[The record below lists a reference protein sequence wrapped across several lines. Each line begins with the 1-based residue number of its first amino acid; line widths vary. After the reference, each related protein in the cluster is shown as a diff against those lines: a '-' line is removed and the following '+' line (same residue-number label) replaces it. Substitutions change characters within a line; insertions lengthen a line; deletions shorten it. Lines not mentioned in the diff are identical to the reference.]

1 MNHMG
6 PTRGLEGV
14 AAGFYPASPCR
25 TWTWPELS
33 QPASAPARNRDAAG
47 ASSARSVSP
56 LVCGR
61 VHRGDRG
68 SSRRQQLESCAAGH
82 RVRHRPPARPWC
94 LARSHRLFLHRLHA
108 LSVPRRR
115 LSLSLSLTH
124 TLTLTLTL
132 TLKPPHHHIIKIIQ
146 EIFGSVS
153 ALSPSLPL
161 LSLPLSLQSYF
172 LPPSFV
178 HYLSSASHT
187 FPHSLLSLLLRE
199 RQTERERD
207 RERERR
213 RRKRER
219 RERFFF

>member
-82 RVRHRPPARPWC
+82 RVRHRPPAPPWC

-132 TLKPPHHHIIKIIQ
+132 TLTHTHTHTQ
-146 EIFGSVS
+146 TT
-153 ALSPSLPL
+153 PS
-161 LSLPLSLQSYF
+161 SYHKNYTRNIRECVCPLSLSSSPF
-172 LPPSFV
+172 SSSLSPVILPPS
-178 HYLSSASHT
+178 
-187 FPHSLLSLLLRE
+187 LLRPLPVLCLTHFSPLPVISPSDPGPGS
-199 RQTERERD
+199 RGPQLG
-207 RERERR
+207 
-213 RRKRER
+213 
-219 RERFFF
+219 